1 MHEKDTYIYPAVF
14 DFADDGIGITFPDL
28 PGCTS
33 CAFSVEEAV
42 HHAREAMGLHLYG
55 MEEDNDPIPE
65 PSDILSIKH
74 KKNQAVVYVDV
85 FMPRVRNAIENKAI
99 TKAVTVPQWLLK
111 AGKEADINFSQ
122 TLQDALM
129 EKLGIKREIKRRHY
143 KNS

>member
-33 CAFSVEEAV
+33 CAFSIEEAV

-74 KKNQAVVYVDV
+74 KKIKLW
-85 FMPRVRNAIENKAI
+85 FMLMFLCRVSETQSKIK
-99 TKAVTVPQWLLK
+99 Q
-111 AGKEADINFSQ
+111 SQ
-122 TLQDALM
+122 KQ
-129 EKLGIKREIKRRHY
+129 
-143 KNS
+143 